1 LLEGSRDGGKGS
13 WVTCAACPNRTPK
26 KSGRPGRPRARA
38 GLSRLNAEKGRE
50 LVGGTIVSPGLK
62 VFPKELDQPPAQ
74 PWPFFFLATFL
85 AAFFFFFAIVMAP
98 CHEHPHCYTTIP
110 PGALLEGTVDV
121 SLRVEASQTPLL
133 TRCVATLHRAANG
146 VVKDDSENC
155 QEMFR
160 IFFEKISQNCRCT
173 PPADAVRTLTRG
185 AWPLRDRV
193 RSHGSLPTP

>member
-1 LLEGSRDGGKGS
+1 MPQSYIQKIRPARAPKG
-13 WVTCAACPNRTPK
+13 
-26 KSGRPGRPRARA
+26 PGRPFSSERGKGDWNWLAKRCFAR
-38 GLSRLNAEKGRE
+38 LKE
-50 LVGGTIVSPGLK
+50 L
-62 VFPKELDQPPAQ
+62 PKELNQPPVQ

-133 TRCVATLHRAANG
+133 TRCMATLHRAANG

-160 IFFEKISQNCRCT
+160 IFFEKISQDCRCT
-173 PPADAVRTLTRG
+173 RPADAVRTLTRG